1 MKQKKILQIKQ
12 VFYSSENTENISQTT
27 GEKRDMQNIIP
38 RYLSDKKEKELER
51 INFSILDTNKKKYN
65 NRRGLQ
71 NKYF

>member
-1 MKQKKILQIKQ
+1 
-12 VFYSSENTENISQTT
+12 
-27 GEKRDMQNIIP
+27 MQNIIP